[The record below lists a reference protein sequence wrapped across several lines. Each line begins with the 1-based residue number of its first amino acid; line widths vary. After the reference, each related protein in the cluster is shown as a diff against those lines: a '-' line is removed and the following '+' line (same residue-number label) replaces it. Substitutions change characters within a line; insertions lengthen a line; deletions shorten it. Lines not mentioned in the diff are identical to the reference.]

1 MIRLHSVR
9 SSLLTIGGAFFFFLR
24 REELLIKRKVP
35 SDGIGEIKALF
46 LKTKIMAYIK
56 AKTICQSCLNNN
68 DVAT

>member
-1 MIRLHSVR
+1 
-9 SSLLTIGGAFFFFLR
+9 
-24 REELLIKRKVP
+24 LLIKIKVP